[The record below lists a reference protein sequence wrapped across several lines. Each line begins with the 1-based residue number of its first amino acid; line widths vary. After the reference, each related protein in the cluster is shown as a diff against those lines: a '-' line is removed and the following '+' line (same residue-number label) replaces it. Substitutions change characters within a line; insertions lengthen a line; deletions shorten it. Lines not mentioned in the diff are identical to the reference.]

1 MKRRN
6 TFDYIKLFFKGIFMG
21 IADAIPGVSGGTI
34 ALLLGIYE
42 ELIHTISSL
51 NFEQILYLRKN
62 GFKSFWSKINGGF
75 LFSLLLGIGVSLIS
89 FVKISA
95 SLLDKYPLFVW
106 SFFLGLIIATVYVI
120 YKLIEKLNFRN
131 ILFVLISI
139 MATLLLS
146 SFSTVEINNIGLL
159 YILFCGIIA
168 SSAMILPGISGS
180 LILVI
185 LGVYT
190 FLINAL
196 NNLDILIIIAFIL
209 GAIIGLLGF
218 SRVLKYLFNNYRNIT
233 YSIMLGLVIGS
244 IPKILKIT
252 LFLIAEP
259 WNKDLTA
266 KVNNI
271 DIVISIILMLCGFSL
286 ILILDKK
293 TKK

>member
-1 MKRRN
+1 
-6 TFDYIKLFFKGIFMG
+6 MG

-95 SLLDKYPLFVW
+95 ILLDKYPLFVW

-146 SFSTVEINNIGLL
+146 SFSTIEINNIGLL

-266 KVNNI
+266 KINNI

>member
-1 MKRRN
+1 MKRRS
-6 TFDYIKLFFKGIFMG
+6 TFDYIKMFFKGIFMG

-51 NFEQILYLRKN
+51 NFDQILYLRKN

-95 SLLDKYPLFVW
+95 ILLDKYPLFVW

-259 WNKDLTA
+259 WKKDLTV
-266 KVNNI
+266 KINNI
-271 DIVISIILMLCGFSL
+271 DIIISIILMLCGFSL

>member
-1 MKRRN
+1 MKRRS

-51 NFEQILYLRKN
+51 NFDQILYLRKN

-95 SLLDKYPLFVW
+95 ILLDKYPLFVW

-259 WNKDLTA
+259 WKKDLTV
-266 KVNNI
+266 KINNI

>member
-95 SLLDKYPLFVW
+95 ILLDKYPLFVW

-146 SFSTVEINNIGLL
+146 SFSTVEINNISLL

-196 NNLDILIIIAFIL
+196 NNLDILIIIVFIL

-266 KVNNI
+266 KINNI